1 MNINRICFSTQLD
14 KNGRIKHQLQMELL
28 HIIRERCPECTDLTT
43 AYLRK
48 GVFLCNK
55 NPTQTTYRSAIV
67 NPFPTTNSSS
77 LVGIIQNWVST
88 NPDFTIDD
96 LLVWANPQ
104 CPTRLDRLGGSE
116 CEYEDT
122 SGLHLRMSQVL
133 SVCAVRELGEEICST

>member
-1 MNINRICFSTQLD
+1 
-14 KNGRIKHQLQMELL
+14 MELL

-48 GVFLCNK
+48 GVFLCKK

-77 LVGIIQNWVST
+77 LVGIIQSWVST

-104 CPTRLDRLGGSE
+104 SPTRLDRLGGSE
-116 CEYEDT
+116 CEYEDI
-122 SGLHLRMSQVL
+122 SGLYLRMSQVL
-133 SVCAVRELGEEICST
+133 SECTVRELGEEICTT